1 MSAETEDGIYDLPH
15 TNAAGAVH
23 DVLQFLKIVWYRRNT
38 VLLVG
43 IICAVIAAWYAATA
57 TRYYQSSSS
66 ILIVQQVSA
75 DQGNMLGGNR
85 SGQNLMPTH
94 QQLLVSQPVLENAI
108 QYIAPECLQEFKG
121 NRES

>member
-1 MSAETEDGIYDLPH
+1 MMSAETDDGTYNLPS
-15 TNAAGAVH
+15 TNAAGAVN
-23 DVLQFLKIVWYRRNT
+23 DALQFLKIVWYRRNT

-75 DQGNMLGGNR
+75 DQGGKVIDQTWLVR
-85 SGQNLMPTH
+85 HTH
-94 QQLLVSQPVLENAI
+94 GPFEGL
-108 QYIAPECLQEFKG
+108 
-121 NRES
+121 